1 MASNQSHSQ
10 LTVIFELTNTWRKHH
25 DWPGQSQV
33 GEDRLLVAVAFR
45 QGVAEVA
52 RPVVE
57 VEHFLEA
64 VRIPKAT

>member
-1 MASNQSHSQ
+1 
-10 LTVIFELTNTWRKHH
+10 
-25 DWPGQSQV
+25 V

-64 VRIPKAT
+64 VRIPP